1 MPTKRR
7 FIVAVTAIVV
17 LLTIGT
23 VGYRLLVPQMPWFE
37 CFYFTLI
44 TVTTIGYGEPPQVGY
59 GQNEAARYFT
69 VFLILIGVGTIG
81 YCISVAAQTLLEFEL
96 LSTLGKRKMFK
107 DINSLTG
114 HFIVCGAGRV
124 GMKIIKE
131 IAHRNQNFVVIDQDE
146 AIAEK
151 LLNQGHLVLMGDST
165 NDEVLRGAGIMR
177 ARGLVAAVSSD
188 PDNLYITLTARDMN
202 KDLYIVARAN
212 EEGAIRRLVKA
223 GANKVVS
230 PSLTGANQMAQMLLR
245 PAVADF
251 LELATMQEQF
261 ELEMEQVEILHGS
274 PFINSPLK
282 GTGIRSKLNVIVIAI
297 KRHKGDMIFNP
308 SAETV
313 IEEGDA
319 MVAIGSHTNLEG
331 LEKMANPHRR
341 AGTARLKPLDG

>member
-1 MPTKRR
+1 MQVNRR
-7 FIVAVTAIVV
+7 FIVAVIAIVV
-17 LLTIGT
+17 LLTFGT
-23 VGYRLLVPQMPWFE
+23 VGYRLLVPDMSWFE

-44 TVTTIGYGEPPQVGY
+44 TVTTIGYGEPPAVQY
-59 GQNEAARYFT
+59 GQNEPARYFT
-69 VFLILIGVGTIG
+69 AFLILTGVGTIG

-107 DINSLTG
+107 DINSLKG

-131 IAHRNQNFVVIDQDE
+131 IAHRNQNFVVVEQDE
-146 AIAEK
+146 AIADK
-151 LLNQGHLVLMGDST
+151 LLSMGYLVLMGDST

-251 LELATMQEQF
+251 LELATMREQLD
-261 ELEMEQVEILHGS
+261 LEMEQVEILHGS
-274 PFINSPLK
+274 PFISSPLK

-297 KRHKGDMIFNP
+297 KRTDGEMIFNP
-308 SAETV
+308 SADTV
-313 IEEGDA
+313 IQEGDS
-319 MVAIGSHTNLEG
+319 MIAIGSHTNLES
-331 LEKMANPHRR
+331 LEEMANPHRR
-341 AGTARLKPLDG
+341 AGTSSLKPIS